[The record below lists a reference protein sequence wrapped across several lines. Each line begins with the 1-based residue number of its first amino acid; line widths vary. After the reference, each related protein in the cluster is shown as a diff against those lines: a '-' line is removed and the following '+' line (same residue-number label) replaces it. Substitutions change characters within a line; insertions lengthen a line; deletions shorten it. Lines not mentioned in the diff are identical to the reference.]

1 MEATEKEWLG
11 AIGSRLLEM
20 LGSCPEIDRDS
31 AELIVASVQLGIL
44 GSDGLFKQWKSGHS
58 IIESDYFGDSRWDV
72 TSSRKYKVTR
82 IR

>member
-1 MEATEKEWLG
+1 MEATDKEWLD
-11 AIGSRLLEM
+11 AIGSRMLEM

-44 GSDGLFKQWKSGHS
+44 GSDGLFKQWKSGNS
-58 IIESDYFGDSRWDV
+58 IIESDYFGDSRWVV

>member
-1 MEATEKEWLG
+1 MEATSKEWLD
-11 AIGSRLLEM
+11 AIESRLLEM

-44 GSDGLFKQWKSGHS
+44 GSDGLFKQWKSGNS
-58 IIESDYFGDSRWDV
+58 IIESDYFGNSRWDV